1 MAFYA
6 ISTLPLITSLQA
18 ASTVKQ
24 CWFADDA
31 SGAGRVTQIKDWSK
45 PGIFSERREMLDY
58 C

>member
-31 SGAGRVTQIKDWSK
+31 SGAGRVIKNQRLVGCIEYSW
-45 PGIFSERREMLDY
+45 EMLDY